1 MPHTPSYFLSTC
13 SYDFLKDRLNRN
25 YPSFRN
31 IEPLFEQHRKN
42 IRFSKLLDQAIFEIL
57 TVESSRIEE
66 SIFHLEQLNT
76 WFDFFSAII
85 ENQDLLG
92 KFVDG
97 FLRQYLTTYLIANFD
112 YTNKIK
118 FQEFF
123 QMVFKTFEELENLT
137 EDDLRFLIQ
146 LGVFYLRYPTT
157 NNLSLTDY
165 DRKYFGGIGFV
176 ELFEFLYVK
185 ETNPVLLID
194 QFIFLQDSEEL
205 DLLASILEG
214 KNRIEHPL
222 LEGKLNKD
230 EYKLFISSNHP
241 KLSIRLFSIQHL
253 IHLCKYLHDANV
265 NSAIIYRYFQSNL
278 TLSLDLLPKINNYLN
293 CIEVEPSYKE
303 FEKLILFYK
312 SSPKE
317 VFLSSNE
324 RYLYKKELTILF
336 KQNPSVFSDSCE
348 IAKCNSKENLSFIEW
363 TDKKIDKHITICDN
377 CLFNTI
383 KERTVDECSFPF

>member
-1 MPHTPSYFLSTC
+1 MPHSHSYFLSTC

-31 IEPLFEQHRKN
+31 IEPLFVQHRKN

-123 QMVFKTFEELENLT
+123 QMVFKTFEELENLA

-157 NNLSLTDY
+157 NNLSPTDY

-194 QFIFLQDSEEL
+194 QFIFLKNSEEL
-205 DLLASILEG
+205 DLLASVLDG
-214 KNRIEHPL
+214 KNRIEDPL
-222 LEGKLNKD
+222 LEGKLNED

-253 IHLCKYLHDANV
+253 IHLCKYLHQVNL
-265 NSAIIYRYFQSNL
+265 NSAIIYRYFQSNS
-278 TLSLDLLPKINNYLN
+278 TLSLDLLPKINDYLN
-293 CIEVEPSYKE
+293 CFEVEPSYKE

-312 SSPKE
+312 SRPKDF
-317 VFLSSNE
+317 FLSSNE
-324 RYLYKKELTILF
+324 SYLYKKELSILF
-336 KQNPSVFSDSCE
+336 KENTSVFSDSCE
-348 IAKCNSKENLSFIEW
+348 IAKCHSIKNINYIEW
-363 TDKKIDKHITICDN
+363 TDKKVPKHLTICDN
-377 CLFNTI
+377 CLFETI
-383 KERTVDECSFPF
+383 NERTKDECVFPF